1 MRAVL
6 HPDYGSSVAVEL
18 RRDSSR
24 AQLLSKRL
32 YPRLAI
38 YSVQLRN
45 RALLLQ
51 MSKKTKGYFFVVGES
66 LISAIL
72 SFYSFILVRLGL
84 AIVCLGRMICLVF
97 GVSLC

>member
-6 HPDYGSSVAVEL
+6 HPDYGSSVAVKL

-38 YSVQLRN
+38 YSDQFRN

-51 MSKKTKGYFFVVGES
+51 MSKKTKGYFYLKGEN
-66 LISAIL
+66 LILAIL
-72 SFYSFILVRLGL
+72 SFY
-84 AIVCLGRMICLVF
+84 
-97 GVSLC
+97 